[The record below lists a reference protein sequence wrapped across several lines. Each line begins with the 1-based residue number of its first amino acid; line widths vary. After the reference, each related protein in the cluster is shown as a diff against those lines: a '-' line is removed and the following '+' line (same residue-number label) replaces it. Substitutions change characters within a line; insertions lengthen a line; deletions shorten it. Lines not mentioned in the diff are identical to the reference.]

1 MLFDLTIFGEKT
13 VIISMS
19 ISTTTRE
26 KKNESADG
34 GTSVRVQLRISSDG
48 DDRRIFWV

>member
-1 MLFDLTIFGEKT
+1 MHFDLTILGEKK
-13 VIISMS
+13 VSISMS

-34 GTSVRVQLRISSDG
+34 GTSVNET
-48 DDRRIFWV
+48 